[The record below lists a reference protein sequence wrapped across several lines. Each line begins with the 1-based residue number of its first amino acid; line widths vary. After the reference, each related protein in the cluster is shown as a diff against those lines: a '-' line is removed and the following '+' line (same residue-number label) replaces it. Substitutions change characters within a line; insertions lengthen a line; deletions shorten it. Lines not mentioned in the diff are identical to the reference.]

1 MGLTCHLDYGEGLR
15 HLNRQEDW
23 LKTAVISKN
32 RILSKTEC
40 RWHCLYIDNI
50 DANEFQLTI
59 CHDALEGIDAKVQ
72 KCAYGFLGAGDV
84 LGFMTEYISENFE
97 GADADTVI
105 QLHIYIS
112 L

>member
-1 MGLTCHLDYGEGLR
+1 MALR

-23 LKTAVISKN
+23 LKTAVVSKI

-72 KCAYGFLGAGDV
+72 KCAYGFLGAGDII
-84 LGFMTEYISENFE
+84 GFMTEYISENFE

-105 QLHIYIS
+105 
-112 L
+112 